1 MTRRWPCVLI
11 TALCWVLTIAA
22 SASAE
27 CAWVLWGNQPPRQ
40 PDGTYSLRPLDWI
53 PWGADATKEEC
64 LRSVPPGYTAGTL
77 SGSIPTMY
85 ICLPDTIDPRG
96 PKGK

>member
-27 CAWVLWGNQPPRQ
+27 CAWVLWASA
-40 PDGTYSLRPLDWI
+40 DTAAESL
-53 PWGADATKEEC
+53 
-64 LRSVPPGYTAGTL
+64 VP
-77 SGSIPTMY
+77 I
-85 ICLPDTIDPRG
+85 INEQE
-96 PKGK
+96 